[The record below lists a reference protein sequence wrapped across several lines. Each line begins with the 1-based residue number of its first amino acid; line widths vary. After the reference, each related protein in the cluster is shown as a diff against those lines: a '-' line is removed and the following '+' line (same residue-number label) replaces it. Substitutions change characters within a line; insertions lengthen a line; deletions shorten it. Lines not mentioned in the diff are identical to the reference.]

1 MKSNDEHVGGL
12 RDRLVR
18 LPELETRF
26 GVCKRT
32 IQRQSEK
39 GELPRLYR
47 IGRAVGMRESEVNA
61 YFDRLGEH
69 SPQEMKGC
77 TQ

>member
-1 MKSNDEHVGGL
+1 MKSNDEHMGGL
-12 RDRLVR
+12 WDRLVR

-39 GELPRLYR
+39 GELPRLHR
-47 IGRAVGMRESEVNA
+47 IGRTVGMLESEVIS
-61 YFDRLGEH
+61 YFEGLGGTAH
-69 SPQEMKGC
+69 SK
-77 TQ
+77 

>member
-1 MKSNDEHVGGL
+1 MKSNDEQASGGF

-18 LPELETRF
+18 MPELELRF

-39 GELPRLYR
+39 GELPRLHR
-47 IGRAVGMRESEVNA
+47 IGRAVGMRESEVNS
-61 YFDRLGEH
+61 YFEGLG
-69 SPQEMKGC
+69 
-77 TQ
+77 